1 MADQD
6 RERLLAAFADHLL
19 RNRLA
24 DEKHGRYMVGWVRRF
39 LGFPPPVPNAT
50 AEECLGAYLRALEAE
65 RYEDWQVEQARMAVN
80 AWLGWR
86 RAQATQTA
94 PTPAVKL
101 SLGADS
107 TVDPGRALDT
117 LSETMRVRHYS
128 YRTEQTYLD
137 WVRRFF
143 DYLVSAGQVANGRPV
158 LTEETFQ
165 NFISHLATR
174 LRVAAG
180 TQNQAFASVLFLYRD
195 VLGLEVGRLE
205 NTVRAKRG
213 QRLPTVLSVEEVKR
227 LFEKMEGT
235 PRLMAELIY
244 GGGLRVMECCRLRV
258 KDADFGMN
266 QLMVR
271 GGKGDKDR
279 ATLLPER
286 LKPSLQRHLERV
298 RGLYEQDRA
307 GKVAGVHMP
316 DALERKLP
324 HASTEWGWFWLF
336 PSRSLSVDPRT
347 NVVRRHHAS
356 DVSVQQAVAQAVSK
370 AGIAKRVT
378 PHTLRHSFATHLL
391 VNGVDIRQVQELL
404 GHANVETTMIYT
416 HVAKGL
422 RAPPQSPLD
431 LLK

>member
-1 MADQD
+1 MADHD
-6 RERLLAAFADHLL
+6 TERLLAGFADHLL
-19 RNRLA
+19 KNRLA
-24 DEKHGRYMVGWVRRF
+24 DEKRGRFMVGWVRRF
-39 LGFPPPVPNAT
+39 LALAPPVANAT
-50 AEECLGAYLRALEAE
+50 AEECLQAYLRALEAE
-65 RYEDWQVEQARMAVN
+65 RYEDWQVEQARMAVT
-80 AWLGWR
+80 AWQGWR
-86 RAQATQTA
+86 RAQAA
-94 PTPAVKL
+94 PVPAPAVKL

-107 TVDPGRALDT
+107 TVDPGRALDA

-143 DYLVSAGQVANGRPV
+143 DYLDSAGQAANGRPV

-165 NFISHLATR
+165 NFITHLATR
-174 LRVAAG
+174 LHVAAS

-205 NTVRAKRG
+205 STVRAKRG
-213 QRLPTVLSVEEVKR
+213 ERLPTVLSVEEVR
-227 LFEKMEGT
+227 SLFDKMEGT

-258 KDADFGMN
+258 KDVDFGMN

-279 ATLLPER
+279 STLLPER
-286 LKPSLQRHLERV
+286 LKPALKRHLERV

-324 HASTEWGWFWLF
+324 RASTEWAWFWAF
-336 PSRSLSVDPRT
+336 PSRELSVDPRA

-356 DVSVQQAVAQAVSK
+356 DSFIQRAVSDAARK
-370 AGIAKRVT
+370 AAIGKRVT
-378 PHTLRHSFATHLL
+378 VHTLRHSFATHLL

-404 GHANVETTMIYT
+404 GHAHVETTMIYT

>member
-19 RNRLA
+19 KNRLA
-24 DEKHGRYMVGWVRRF
+24 DERHGRFMVGWVRRF
-39 LGFPPPVPNAT
+39 LAFPPPMPGAT
-50 AEECLGAYLRALEAE
+50 AEECMQAYLRALEAE
-65 RYEDWQVEQARMAVN
+65 RYEDWKVEQARMSVT
-80 AWLGWR
+80 AWLAWR
-86 RAQATQTA
+86 RGQAVS
-94 PTPAVKL
+94 PPAVSKL
-101 SLGADS
+101 SLEADA
-107 TVDPGRALDT
+107 TVEPAQALET
-117 LSETMRVRHYS
+117 LTQTMRVRHYS
-128 YRTEQTYLD
+128 YRTEQAYVD

-143 DYLVSAGQVANGRPV
+143 DYLVSVGRVANGRPV
-158 LTEETFQ
+158 LTEDTFQ
-165 NFISHLATR
+165 SFISHLATH
-174 LRVAAG
+174 LHVAAG

-195 VLGLEVGRLE
+195 VLGLEVSRLE
-205 NTVRAKRG
+205 DTVRAKRG
-213 QRLPTVLSVEEVKR
+213 QRLPTVLSVEEVR
-227 LFEKMEGT
+227 SLFDKMEGT

-258 KDADFGMN
+258 KDVDFGMN

-279 ATLLPER
+279 STLLPER
-286 LKPSLQRHLERV
+286 LKPALRQHLERV

-307 GKVAGVHMP
+307 AKVAGVHMP

-336 PSRSLSVDPRT
+336 PSKALSVDPRT

-356 DVSVQQAVAQAVSK
+356 DVSVQKAISQAVVK
-370 AGIAKRVT
+370 AGIVKRVT

-391 VNGVDIRQVQELL
+391 VGGVDIRQVQELL
-404 GHANVETTMIYT
+404 GHAHVETTMIYL

-422 RAPPQSPLD
+422 RAPPKSPLD
-431 LLK
+431 LLG